1 MPGKQVVCETPRL
14 ILRRMIMEDLDF
26 IAGMLAD
33 PEVMQFYPHC
43 YDREQAK
50 CWVQGVL
57 DGYDRCGHSFF
68 LVADRKTHQPR
79 GQVGL
84 LSQTVDG
91 VEEFEI
97 GYMIHQP
104 FWRQGIASEA
114 AIGTRNYALDQLGK
128 RRLISLI
135 RPINIPSRGVAE
147 KVGMTVEKT
156 TFYKEIEHL
165 VFSLHRDED

>member
-26 IAGMLAD
+26 IASMLAD
-33 PEVMQFYPHC
+33 PEVMRFYPHC

-68 LVADRKTHQPR
+68 LVMDRQTREPR

-84 LSQTVDG
+84 LSQNVDG
-91 VEEFEI
+91 VEESEI
-97 GYMIHQP
+97 GYMIDPP

-114 AIGTRNYALDQLGK
+114 AIATRDYALTELGK

-135 RPINIPSRGVAE
+135 RPINIPSRGVAA

-165 VFSLHRDED
+165 VFSLSEDED

>member
-1 MPGKQVVCETPRL
+1 MPDEQVVCETPRL
-14 ILRRMIMEDLDF
+14 ILRLMTMEDLDF

-33 PEVMQFYPHC
+33 PEVMRFYPHC
-43 YDREQAK
+43 YDRQQATR
-50 CWVQGVL
+50 WVEGVL
-57 DGYDRCGHSFF
+57 DGYQRCGHSFF
-68 LVADRKTHQPR
+68 LVADRQTRQPR

-84 LSQTVDG
+84 LSPHVDG

-104 FWRQGIASEA
+104 FWRQGIATEA
-114 AIGTRNYALDQLGK
+114 AIATRDYALEELGK
-128 RRLISLI
+128 QRLISLI

-156 TFYKEIEHL
+156 TFSKEIEHL
-165 VFSLHRDED
+165 VYRLGRDKD

>member
-1 MPGKQVVCETPRL
+1 MV
-14 ILRRMIMEDLDF
+14 IEDLDF

-33 PEVMQFYPHC
+33 PEVMRFYPHC
-43 YDREQAK
+43 YSRQEAEH
-50 CWVQGVL
+50 WVQGVL

-68 LVADRKTHQPR
+68 LVTDRQTREPR

-84 LSQTVDG
+84 LSPHVDG

-104 FWRQGIASEA
+104 FWRQGIATEA
-114 AIGTRNYALDQLGK
+114 TIATRDYALAELGK
-128 RRLISLI
+128 QRLISLI
-135 RPINIPSRGVAE
+135 RPINIPSQGVAE

-165 VFSLHRDED
+165 VFSLSCDEN

>member
-1 MPGKQVVCETPRL
+1 MPDVQIICETPRL
-14 ILRRMIMEDLDF
+14 ILRRMVIEDLDF

-33 PEVMQFYPHC
+33 PEVMRFYPHC
-43 YDREQAK
+43 YSRQEAER
-50 CWVQGVL
+50 WVQGVL

-68 LVADRKTHQPR
+68 LVADRQTHQPR

-84 LSQTVDG
+84 LSPHVDG

-97 GYMIHQP
+97 GYMIDPP

-114 AIGTRNYALDQLGK
+114 AIATRDYALTELGK

-165 VFSLHRDED
+165 VFSLSEDED